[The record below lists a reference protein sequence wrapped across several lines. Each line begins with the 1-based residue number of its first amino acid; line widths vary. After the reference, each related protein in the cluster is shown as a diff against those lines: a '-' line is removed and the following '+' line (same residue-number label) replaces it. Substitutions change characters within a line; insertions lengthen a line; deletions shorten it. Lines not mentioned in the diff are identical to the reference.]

1 MYVRKF
7 VSRKHGPRE
16 HYLWV
21 CTEKGWCSVGAEV
34 VLLSVGLLI
43 IINIVIV
50 TFTAALCCHFK
61 MVAGLQ
67 LDGYLVY
74 SVIVHSNANGVG
86 CC

>member
-7 VSRKHGPRE
+7 VSREHGPRE

-50 TFTAALCCHFK
+50 AFP
-61 MVAGLQ
+61 AGTLKWWP
-67 LDGYLVY
+67 GYSWMDIWSTL
-74 SVIVHSNANGVG
+74 
-86 CC
+86 